1 MNIFPQSPTHLFR
14 IYTKKKCN
22 FIKTF
27 FNFSSW
33 CFLNH
38 HFQLERLRFLKNLR
52 SLNLKGNEI
61 ERNDKHFRLYIAGL
75 LHDLTY
81 YEYKYIS
88 KLERENGRDRFR
100 FRLRE
105 IVDNEKVE
113 VQQREQSKRSKADNV
128 HHMACFVEHLDDHQL
143 FNSLFVFSNE
153 EQGECL
159 LKIGDEAQTLIAE

>member
-1 MNIFPQSPTHLFR
+1 MEWVPPIRSIFLKSEISSKQFS
-14 IYTKKKCN
+14 
-22 FIKTF
+22 TF
-27 FNFSSW
+27 LCKN
-33 CFLNH
+33 L
-38 HFQLERLRFLKNLR
+38 HFQLERLRFLKKLR

-88 KLERENGRDRFR
+88 KQERENGRDRFR

-105 IVDNEKVE
+105 IMDNERVE
-113 VQQREQSKRSKADNV
+113 VQEREQAKKSKADNV

-143 FNSLFVFSNE
+143 FNSLFVFGNE

-159 LKIGDEAQTLIAE
+159 LKIGDEAQTLITE